1 MHRSGEGEIGKEVIY
16 SYIGEGKGTEGKK
29 SSVLGRGRDRRKEH
43 WEGSRRIQGEWNRR
57 KAQGK

>member
-1 MHRSGEGEIGKEVIY
+1 MCIGQGKGREGKKSY
-16 SYIGEGKGTEGKK
+16 MYIGEGKGTEGKK

-57 KAQGK
+57 KTQEK